1 MPYLVEVIKRLKMMG
16 YEPGRDFLD
25 PKAKMV
31 TVYLKGFDAAS
42 EKPLWVKIKREDLIN
57 NPYSLEYVASLFND
71 MLKEELK

>member
-25 PKAKMV
+25 PKAKTV
-31 TVYLKGFDAAS
+31 TVYLKGHDGAS
-42 EKPLWVKIKREDLIN
+42 DKPLWVKIDRKDLID
-57 NPYSLEYVASLFND
+57 NPYSLEYLVSLFND